1 MPEACNLLY
10 TCCGI
15 LRVKVDNKL
24 NCLSLLR
31 VQLQVLVDANNLV
44 RECHVVHGQGVV
56 EGIRGVDVYEVRV
69 VIAIEINAVW
79 RGGSIR
85 FFLANVLANLM
96 KSPCK

>member
-10 TCCGI
+10 TRCGI
-15 LRVKVDNKL
+15 LRVKVDYKL

-56 EGIRGVDVYEVRV
+56 EGIRGIDVYEVGV
-69 VIAIEINAVW
+69 VIAIKVNAVW
-79 RGGSIR
+79 SRK
-85 FFLANVLANLM
+85 LVQ
-96 KSPCK
+96 